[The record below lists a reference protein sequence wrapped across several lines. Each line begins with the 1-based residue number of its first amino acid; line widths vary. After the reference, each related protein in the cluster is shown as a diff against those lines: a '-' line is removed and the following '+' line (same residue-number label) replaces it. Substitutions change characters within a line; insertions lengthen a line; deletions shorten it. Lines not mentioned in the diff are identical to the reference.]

1 MKQNILIVD
10 DQAENID
17 ILYDLLSEK
26 YDISATTSPRN
37 FIKIFNH
44 RIPDLILLDIMM
56 PEIDG
61 YEILRELKKI
71 DPLIDIPVI
80 FVTAKNDP
88 LSEENGFKLGAVDY
102 ISKPFNPVILKARI
116 KTHLALREK
125 NLKLEEMISKKDAEI
140 LNNKFNNLL
149 NNIDQGVLSFDLDLN
164 IEKGYSKKTLS
175 FFKKEELNSK
185 KIDELLFKDL
195 KHEKKIFNK
204 AINMLK
210 SNHEPSYVQMCLSIL
225 PKEIFLDGKY
235 IKLEYKALPKKKF
248 ILILEDITE
257 TKELEQKISMQQQTQ
272 KMIVAI
278 ASNRD
283 EFLELK
289 KDFED
294 FVQNVEFSLK
304 SNNDNMIFLRHLHT
318 FKGLFAQKELNFIVE
333 TIHALET
340 KIKDIEVTDDE
351 SRKKVIN
358 TVKEADLLSNLDKDL
373 QGATQIL
380 GKEYFENTTR
390 NFKANAIKN
399 IEKKIKLILEHN
411 IMIDPKILQNILDDI
426 LSLNLTP
433 LYTQFISYPSLV
445 AKTADNLGKKIYP
458 MKIKGDHTI
467 LVPAEFKN
475 FTKTL
480 IHIYRNCVDHGIED
494 PDTRDIFYKDEYG
507 TIETNF
513 FIYEK
518 KLIIEISDDGSGI
531 NINKVI
537 DKALKSNAV
546 TKEKIEELSENEKLM
561 LIFHD
566 RVSTRDEVSHISG
579 RGVGLSAVK
588 EELEKLNGRIEI
600 ENQPV
605 QGVMFRFIIPL
616 ELKNENQH
624 EIDII
629 VQQAVSYFK
638 DSLFLNIKSIEEL
651 EHYSPKSNIAVLDF
665 TNDLD
670 ATSTIELEE
679 ELFNYLSSVMLPE
692 GFSSSEIE
700 VMKPEIPKEILNTF
714 AGLAINDFKQLDYK
728 TIGITTPSIISK
740 DNYDRIINNSDFKK
754 FVKIQTNKGSFICSF
769 VKKK

>member
-26 YDISATTSPRN
+26 YDISATTSPKN

-88 LSEENGFKLGAVDY
+88 LSEEKGFKLGAVDY

-175 FFKKEELNSK
+175 LFKKEELNSK
-185 KIDELLFKDL
+185 KIDELLFKNL

-294 FVQNVEFSLK
+294 FVQNVEFTLK

-351 SRKKVIN
+351 SRKKIIN
-358 TVKEADLLSNLDKDL
+358 TVKEADLLSNFDKDL
-373 QGATQIL
+373 QSATQIL
-380 GKEYFENTTR
+380 GKEYFENTTK

>member
-679 ELFNYLSSVMLPE
+679 ELFSYLSSVMLPE